1 MPILTILWYRISY
14 DLDIHILK
22 KDMLSEDDYI
32 VIGLFMIPVA
42 VCVSIA
48 MICIRRLNNLE
59 VEEPLLPV

>member
-1 MPILTILWYRISY
+1 
-14 DLDIHILK
+14 
-22 KDMLSEDDYI
+22 MLSEDDYI